1 MDRYIR
7 NIQLKGIGEAGQRKL
22 LSSSVF
28 IVGSGALGSI
38 VAMYLAGSGV
48 GRIGVADFDDI
59 DMTNLQR
66 QLAFTES
73 DIHRHKASTLAGKLR
88 EINSEIEIEA
98 FEEKL
103 DTERATELFGRYDV
117 IVEATDRPESK
128 YMVTDVCAALGKPV
142 VFGGVAQTRGQVMTI
157 PDASGVQYRDI
168 FPEGASEGEYL
179 PASKGGI
186 LGPVPGVV
194 GSLQAAEVIKLLT
207 GLGTVLRNSLLA
219 FDLSDMSFRKIEL

>member
-1 MDRYIR
+1 MERYIR
-7 NIQLKGIGEAGQRKL
+7 NIQLEGIGEAGQRNL
-22 LSSSVF
+22 LASSVL

-48 GRIGVADFDDI
+48 GHIGVVDFDYIDI
-59 DMTNLQR
+59 SNLQR
-66 QLAFTES
+66 QLAFKES
-73 DIHRHKASTLAGKLR
+73 DIKGNKATTLAGKLR
-88 EINSEIEIEA
+88 EINSEIEVDTY
-98 FEEKL
+98 EEKL
-103 DTERATELFGRYDV
+103 DAERAKELFASYDV

-128 YMVTDVCAALGKPV
+128 YMVTDACVWLGKPV

-157 PDASGVQYRDI
+157 PDAASVQYRDI

-207 GLGTVLRNSLLA
+207 GLGSVLRNSLLT

>member
-1 MDRYIR
+1 MERYIR
-7 NIQLKGIGEAGQRKL
+7 NIQLEGIGEAGQRNL
-22 LSSSVF
+22 LASSVL

-48 GRIGVADFDDI
+48 GHIGVVDFDYIDI
-59 DMTNLQR
+59 SNLQR
-66 QLAFTES
+66 QLAFKES
-73 DIHRHKASTLAGKLR
+73 DIKGNKATTLAGKLR
-88 EINSEIEIEA
+88 EINSEIEVDTY
-98 FEEKL
+98 EEKL
-103 DTERATELFGRYDV
+103 DAECAKELFASYDV
-117 IVEATDRPESK
+117 IVEATDCPESK
-128 YMVTDVCAALGKPV
+128 YMVTDACVWLGKPV

-157 PDASGVQYRDI
+157 PDAASVQYRDI

-207 GLGTVLRNSLLA
+207 GLGSVLRNSLLT